1 MGVIILGASAAG
13 IVVGGFLLK
22 LLPFPI
28 PGLVILILSLIVFF
42 VQLVSY
48 GNTIKTWVTTNVK
61 LP

>member
-13 IVVGGFLLK
+13 ILIGGVLLK
-22 LLPFPI
+22 LPIPPI
-28 PGLVILILSLIVFF
+28 PGLIILVLSLIVFF